1 MILPPAPPAA
11 GANVIALVPE
21 PQVAIFTLPRKI
33 IGEFTGTM
41 LLVSSIVGS
50 GIMGTELSQDDG
62 VALLGNTISTIG
74 MLYVIINIFGPISGA
89 HFNPLVTMAFW
100 FKKEIENREALCY
113 FASQF
118 SGGICGTLLAHT
130 MFNDAA
136 VDFPGKKRNSRGEFL
151 SEIVS
156 TFGLITTIIGTIGI
170 NKKDIIANTVS
181 LYIMAGYW
189 FSLSTCF
196 ANPAVTVARSFT
208 NTFSGISFSSWPTYF
223 GGQLLGLAA
232 ALPFT
237 EWLFHQKT
245 LIQSLRIFIRN

>member
-1 MILPPAPPAA
+1 MILPPGGAAAPNA
-11 GANVIALVPE
+11 IALVPG
-21 PQVAIFTLPRKI
+21 PQGVLFTLHRKI
-33 IGEFTGTM
+33 MGEFTGTM

-50 GIMGTELSQDDG
+50 GIMGDELSQDNG

-89 HFNPLVTMAFW
+89 HFNPLVTLAFW
-100 FKKEIENREALCY
+100 FKREIENREAIYY
-113 FASQF
+113 FASQLT
-118 SGGICGTLLAHT
+118 GGVCGTLLAHV
-130 MFNDAA
+130 MFNDSV

-189 FSLSTCF
+189 FTLSTCF

-208 NTFSGISFSSWPTYF
+208 TTFSGISFSSWPTYF
-223 GGQLLGLAA
+223 GGQIIGFIL

-245 LIQSLRIFIRN
+245 IIQSLRIFTRN